1 MSDATG
7 QAALQFPVFI
17 NDELPHLEYYLSQ
30 PTDMIELMEAVV
42 TLYFD

>member
-17 NDELPHLEYYLSQ
+17 NDEFPHLGMLFA
-30 PTDMIELMEAVV
+30 MAN
-42 TLYFD
+42 